1 MTASISAVVNPISR
15 PPSKA
20 VFVNAAAR
28 KRRTYSWIRANS

>member
-20 VFVNAAAR
+20 VLVNAAAPI
-28 KRRTYSWIRANS
+28 RRTCSWIRTNS